1 MVTPQK
7 QVPRNVSTWMSAKK
21 TEADMKIILR
31 HKEEKNLFHTQT
43 FLIKKDR
50 DKNDRREDRMQ
61 KHFSNM
67 TTYVVNV
74 WDKGKVSAGGEEGA
88 ATEDKRL

>member
-1 MVTPQK
+1 
-7 QVPRNVSTWMSAKK
+7 MSAKK

-67 TTYVVNV
+67 TTYAR
-74 WDKGKVSAGGEEGA
+74 S
-88 ATEDKRL
+88 